1 MESKDELKE
10 IDIKNCRYYYSDDI
24 MRVIDI
30 DLSNMLLN
38 EKSYKT
44 YENILIYDISYRT
57 FMGSK
62 PLRIR
67 LKQID
72 LSKSE
77 ADSELVKLVGMT
89 NVFFNNQRHEI
100 KTKQFI
106 SVKQIK
112 FSFFSNNGNQHFYS

>member
-77 ADSELVKLVGMT
+77 ADSGLVNLVGMT

-106 SVKQIK
+106 CVKQIK

>member
-89 NVFFNNQRHEI
+89 NVFFNNQQHKI

-106 SVKQIK
+106 SVK
-112 FSFFSNNGNQHFYS
+112 